1 MNFVKKHS
9 TESILLIDFLL
20 IATMDF
26 SNLNIVDILFVISAS
41 LLLYLYIRKRFK
53 KKEENP

>member
-1 MNFVKKHS
+1 MDFVKKHS

>member
-1 MNFVKKHS
+1 MDFVKKHS

-26 SNLNIVDILFVISAS
+26 SNLNIVDI
-41 LLLYLYIRKRFK
+41 YLYIRKRFK